1 MKNVRSRI
9 EKLGLGKP
17 KINFGSISLST
28 KQILI
33 YSIVTTLLLSSSGVV
48 LSDSILLCGA
58 LIVQWIPGALVWKS
72 LRQDCRVLFT
82 ELLGMGMAIG
92 ILLALLSSQIFRL
105 TPLGSLSW
113 AIPFLMS
120 TSFALY
126 TWFQTRNKTVVER
139 LELPSKQLIKSLF
152 PSLVFGIIQLSVW
165 WRWHPLEWSGWW
177 KYNVDV
183 PYFESYSNS
192 LALLGTSQNLM
203 GSISETRYHWFVYA
217 WVGSL
222 TDSLQIDSFVVLTRL
237 LPIVA
242 MIMGAT
248 IAYSWVFA
256 KTSHYW
262 AAGLASLVIIIGP
275 GLSIGS
281 FVMLRSPSSAI
292 SVGLSLAFTFLLF
305 EVIDG
310 SIKHRAGYVILSLL
324 AVGIVG
330 GKATS
335 TVLAVGAV
343 GVLVL
348 LSNTQD
354 HQTRKRIWLAG
365 SVSLISLCL
374 AYQLLISSSES
385 RRLGFGFY
393 LGWPGL
399 FLTLIP
405 MVSGLF
411 ILLKGKRQYG
421 FQYVTFCFCILTIG
435 AVLSLITFDSSGNQ
449 IYFFLSAAT
458 ICVVPGVIGLNHLLC
473 PKGLKTEKETTPSIF
488 VNPKFLFVII
498 LSGLT
503 SSFAWSIFENS
514 TSSTGK
520 IARTLVPVISWLA
533 CGTYAMLSARLPSSE
548 QSWTRRFLYFLI
560 PALLA
565 SSLTSSGLN
574 ILFSTIKGPIYADS
588 SGVLSFGESE
598 FGAPGAIS
606 YEYVLAGKWVQRHT
620 PKDAVFFSNRQ
631 CLNVD
636 THIERCDGLWTYAS
650 ALSRRQFIIEGSAYF
665 AMSQSKFDAILRD
678 QKLSIRFPENLNESD
693 WGELWERGARWGWI
707 DRQVSKRTEWGKFAK
722 EVFRN
727 KNVIVI
733 RLEEPESPINK

>member
-1 MKNVRSRI
+1 MKFVISRI
-9 EKLGLGKP
+9 KKLGLGKP
-17 KINFGSISLST
+17 ETNFGSVPLPF

-33 YSIVTTLLLSSSGVV
+33 YSIATIILLSSSGVT
-48 LSDSILLCGA
+48 LSESILLGFA
-58 LIVQWIPGALVWKS
+58 LIVQWIPGALVWKK
-72 LRQDCRVLFT
+72 LRQDRQVLFI
-82 ELLGMGMAIG
+82 ELLGMGLVIG
-92 ILLALLSSQIFRL
+92 ILLALLSSQMFRL
-105 TPLGSLSW
+105 TPLGSHSW
-113 AIPFLMS
+113 AIPFLVS

-126 TWFQTRNKTVVER
+126 SWLQTRDETVRESF
-139 LELPSKQLIKSLF
+139 ELPSKQFVMSFF
-152 PSLVFGIIQLSVW
+152 PSLVFGVIQLSVW

-203 GSISETRYHWFVYA
+203 GSIAETRYHWFTYA

-222 TDSLQIDSFVVLTRL
+222 TNSLHIDSFVVLTRL

-242 MIMGAT
+242 MTMGAT
-248 IAYSWVFA
+248 IAYSWVLA

-262 AAGLASLVIIIGP
+262 AAGLASLVTVIGP

-281 FVMLRSPSSAI
+281 FVMLRSPSSAL
-292 SVGLSLAFTFLLF
+292 SVGISLAFILLLF
-305 EVIDG
+305 EIIDG
-310 SIKHRAGYVILSLL
+310 SINHRARYVILSLL

-335 TVLAVGAV
+335 TVLAAGAV
-343 GVLVL
+343 GTLLLV
-348 LSNTQD
+348 SNTQD
-354 HQTRKRIWLAG
+354 HQTRQRIWLAG
-365 SVSLISLCL
+365 SVSLVSLGL

-399 FLTLIP
+399 LLTLVP

-411 ILLKGKRQYG
+411 ILLKGKCEQG
-421 FQYVTFCFCILTIG
+421 FQYVIFCLSILSIG
-435 AVLSLITFDSSGNQ
+435 ALLSLITFDSSGNQ

-458 ICVVPGVIGLNHLLC
+458 VCVVPGIIGLNQLLC
-473 PKGLKTEKETTPSIF
+473 PKDLNTEKESTPGIF
-488 VNPKFLFVII
+488 VNPKFLFVSV
-498 LSGLT
+498 LSGLIST
-503 SSFAWSIFENS
+503 FTWSIFENS
-514 TSSTGK
+514 TSSTGR
-520 IARTLVPVISWLA
+520 IARTLVPVITWLA
-533 CGTYAMLSARLPSSE
+533 CSTYALLSARLSSSE
-548 QSWTRRFLYFLI
+548 QNWNRRFLYFLI

-565 SSLTSSGLN
+565 SSLVSSGSN
-574 ILFSTIKGPIYADS
+574 ILFSTINGPIYS
-588 SGVLSFGESE
+588 NNSGVLSFGKSE
-598 FGAPGAIS
+598 VGEPGALS
-606 YEYVLAGKWVQRHT
+606 YEYVLAGKWVQEHT

-631 CLNVD
+631 CLNAA

-665 AMSQSKFDAILRD
+665 AMSQSESGAILRD
-678 QKLSIRFPENLNESD
+678 QELSIRFADSLSESD

-707 DRQVSKRTEWGKFAK
+707 DRQMTKRTDWGKLAK

-727 KNVIVI
+727 KDVIVI
-733 RLEEPESPINK
+733 RLQDPKLSINN